1 MTVAGLE
8 QKFSLIPENV
18 KEAYLVHVLKLSK
31 LKKHQQCIIFTST
44 CKNCHFLAQLLIEL
58 EIEGGVTYIHSLL
71 SQGKRLANIARF
83 KSSQARILVA
93 TDVASRGLDI
103 PSVHLVVNFDVPKN
117 PKDYVHRVGRT
128 ARAGRG
134 GTSVTLVTQY
144 DIKLVIAAEEFIKTK
159 LEKVEYPEKEV
170 LDELN
175 HISKVMQVVRV
186 KMNEQGMDEKFAN
199 FKDKKRAVR
208 EERQAKY
215 GQDSKK
221 REVKADSKQSIKSD
235 KQ

>member
-1 MTVAGLE
+1 MAIYFTFCEKRYG
-8 QKFSLIPENV
+8 
-18 KEAYLVHVLKLSK
+18 VLL
-31 LKKHQQCIIFTST
+31 CT
-44 CKNCHFLAQLLIEL
+44 
-58 EIEGGVTYIHSLL
+58 
-71 SQGKRLANIARF
+71 NIA
-83 KSSQARILVA
+83 A
-93 TDVASRGLDI
+93 RGLDFPHVDWVVQIDI
-103 PSVHLVVNFDVPKN
+103 PDQP
-117 PKDYVHRVGRT
+117 DTYVHRVGRT

-186 KMNEQGMDEKFAN
+186 KMNEQGLDEKFAN

-208 EERQAKY
+208 EER
-215 GQDSKK
+215 
-221 REVKADSKQSIKSD
+221 
-235 KQ
+235 